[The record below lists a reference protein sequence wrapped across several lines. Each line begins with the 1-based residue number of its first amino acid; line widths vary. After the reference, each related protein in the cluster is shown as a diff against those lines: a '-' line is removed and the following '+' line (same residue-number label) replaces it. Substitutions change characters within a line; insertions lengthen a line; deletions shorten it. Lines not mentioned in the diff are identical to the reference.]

1 MAQEIIRIET
11 INTNIVNVA
20 TTEVIK
26 IEGVGLQGNSGDN
39 VGVLSFNGRIGI
51 VSPELDDYQAS
62 LVDNDSSVVGD
73 TVKDALDTIQTD
85 LDGLPST
92 FVTSFDGRTGAI
104 TPALDDYQASLIT
117 NNSTETGATVK
128 DALDALDI
136 EQGTQD
142 TAIALNTAKRSYPLA
157 DENRL
162 AGTSGTNTGDQ
173 DLSGIATNA
182 SDIDDLEAEQILQ
195 NDAITAIEDT
205 AVFESPVSPNP
216 VNYIWLGT
224 DIDYQAIIA
233 PQDDTIYNIN
243 NNLET
248 KVALWFKTQ
257 NVSPITPTITGA
269 VADWKSAGSDEGN
282 DLGVSNP
289 TFTYTDSSVEHLVT
303 ATAFDLLNVTQID
316 FRQDGLQSIADL
328 SVLTSLTY
336 LHLAN
341 NQLTDI
347 GDLSTLT
354 SLSNLSLYNNQLT
367 DIGDLSGLTS
377 LSILYLYTNQLTDI
391 GGIGSASLTTVRL
404 ENNALIQACVDQ
416 VFNDVDSLG
425 ASNGSLNVSGGTNHY
440 PTLFSKPAIDSLTAK
455 GWTITANTDPNP
467 LSFITSGVSPIT
479 PTITGTVADWSSDG
493 STEGTVLG
501 SSAPTFNYA
510 DTGQD
515 YLVEVGN
522 FDPLNVTSIDSNAD
536 GLTRIFLQS
545 MPNVKSF
552 KVQNNNS
559 LEYVYGLETLTGIDA
574 ELFLY
579 GCDLEGNVTLP
590 NAPNLEIISFR
601 SNPRLTKLNNLDML
615 VGLVTSI
622 SAYDCDI
629 TGHQSLPL
637 APMLLDIRLYN
648 NINLSSV
655 SSLLG
660 LTSCSNIEFQN
671 CALDQTTVDMI
682 FNDTDANGVSN
693 GSINVSGG
701 TNSAPS
707 VASDTARTNL
717 IAKGWTLTFN

>member
-11 INTNIVNVA
+11 INTDVINVA

-51 VSPELDDYQAS
+51 VSPE
-62 LVDNDSSVVGD
+62 
-73 TVKDALDTIQTD
+73 
-85 LDGLPST
+85 
-92 FVTSFDGRTGAI
+92 
-104 TPALDDYQASLIT
+104 LDDYQASLIT

-173 DLSGIATNA
+173 DLSGIEDAITALDIRVSDNETDITTIQGEQITQDGRLDA
-182 SDIDDLEAEQILQ
+182 IETEQITQNDDISSLGGRVTVNESDIDDLEAEQILQ

-205 AVFESPVSPNP
+205 AVFESPISPNP

-248 KVALWFKTQ
+248 KALWFKTQ
-257 NVSPITPTITGA
+257 NVSPITPTITGT
-269 VADWKSAGSDEGN
+269 VADWKSVGSDEGN
-282 DLGVSNP
+282 NLGVSNP
-289 TFTYTDSSVEHLVT
+289 TFTYTDSSIEHLVT
-303 ATAFDLLNVTQID
+303 ATDFDPLDVIQINAPLDGITSISNLSAFSNLQVLKLFLNELTEITWL
-316 FRQDGLQSIADL
+316 GNI
-328 SVLTSLTY
+328 TSLVEVD
-336 LHLAN
+336 LFDN
-341 NQLTDI
+341 DVSDI
-347 GDLSTLT
+347 GDISGLVNLETLQ
-354 SLSNLSLYNNQLT
+354 LSLNPIGIL
-367 DIGDLSGLTS
+367 GDLSSLNSLIELKAYDCSMTS
-377 LSILYLYTNQLTDI
+377 I
-391 GGIGSASLTTVRL
+391 GNLNSSVLVLIRL
-404 ENNALIQACVDQ
+404 ETNALTQTYVDQ

-479 PTITGTVADWSSDG
+479 PTITGTVADWSSYG

-601 SNPRLTKLNNLDML
+601 SNPRLTKLNNF
-615 VGLVTSI
+615 I
-622 SAYDCDI
+622 FYCF
-629 TGHQSLPL
+629 
-637 APMLLDIRLYN
+637 
-648 NINLSSV
+648 NLTD
-655 SSLLG
+655 
-660 LTSCSNIEFQN
+660 LTI
-671 CALDQTTVDMI
+671 
-682 FNDTDANGVSN
+682 
-693 GSINVSGG
+693 
-701 TNSAPS
+701 
-707 VASDTARTNL
+707 
-717 IAKGWTLTFN
+717 